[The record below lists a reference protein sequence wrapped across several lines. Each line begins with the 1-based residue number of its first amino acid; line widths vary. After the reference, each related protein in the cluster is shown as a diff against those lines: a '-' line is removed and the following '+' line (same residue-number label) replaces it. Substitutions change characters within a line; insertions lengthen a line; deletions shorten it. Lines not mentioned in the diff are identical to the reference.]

1 MCSSDLLL
9 KIERLS
15 KGYHILVF
23 GAYVVEKYEILYHKD
38 DVQFSNKYTVSSCL
52 DNFFFY
58 PEDI

>member
-1 MCSSDLLL
+1 MI
-9 KIERLS
+9 IELF
-15 KGYHILVF
+15 IF
-23 GAYVVEKYEILYHKD
+23 GAYVIEKYDPMYHKD

>member
-1 MCSSDLLL
+1 MI
-9 KIERLS
+9 IELF
-15 KGYHILVF
+15 IL
-23 GAYVVEKYEILYHKD
+23 GAYVIEKYDPMYHKD